1 MPDKSEKERRRIVAK
16 ELRQKAK
23 EKFEESLPL
32 PKETFQKL
40 FDFLDEKLSENNC
53 DDTLKFATEFLEDN
67 NILHSDDVIEWLKG
81 NGGFCDCEVLNNVE
95 EMFSDDAIL

>member
-1 MPDKSEKERRRIVAK
+1 MPNKSEKERCRIITK

-32 PKETFQKL
+32 TKETFQKL

-53 DDTLKFATEFLEDN
+53 EDKLKFTEEFFEN
-67 NILHSDDVIEWLKG
+67 NKIQNSVDVTEWLDE
-81 NGGFCDCEVLNNVE
+81 NGGYCDCEVLNNVE
-95 EMFSDDAIL
+95 EMFANDAVL